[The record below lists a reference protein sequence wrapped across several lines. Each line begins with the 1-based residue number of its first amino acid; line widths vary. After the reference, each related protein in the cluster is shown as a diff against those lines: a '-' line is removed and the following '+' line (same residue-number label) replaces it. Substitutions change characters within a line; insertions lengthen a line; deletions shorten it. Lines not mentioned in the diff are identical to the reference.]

1 MTNTSTGLRENV
13 AGLLCY
19 VLGWISGIIFL
30 ILEPENK
37 TIKFHAFQS
46 ILVFAALHVVIMIF
60 AWIPII
66 GWIIA
71 SILGLVAFIAWIG
84 LMLMAYQEQKY
95 KVPIAGD
102 YAEKWAGK

>member
-1 MTNTSTGLRENV
+1 MTNTSTGLQENV
-13 AGLLCY
+13 ASLLCY
-19 VLGWISGIIFL
+19 VVGWVTGIIFL

-37 TIKFHAFQS
+37 TIKFHAYQS
-46 ILVFAALHVVIMIF
+46 ILVFAALHVIIMIF

-71 SILGLVAFIAWIG
+71 SLLGIVAFIAWIG
-84 LMLMAYQEQKY
+84 LMLMAYQGRKY

-102 YAEKWAGK
+102 YAEKWAG